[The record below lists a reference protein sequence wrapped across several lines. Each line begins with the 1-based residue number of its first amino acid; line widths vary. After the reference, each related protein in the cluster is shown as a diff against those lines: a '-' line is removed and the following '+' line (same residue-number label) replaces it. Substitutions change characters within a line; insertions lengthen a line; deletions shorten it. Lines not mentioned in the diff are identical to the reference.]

1 MAPVVAAAALLYSG
15 YEAVAGNQRTQ
26 DAKGQ
31 ANTLLDTQAKQTANA
46 QAASNAA
53 ASTAAAVQK
62 KRAIAASGQSGTI
75 LTSPQGAPAAPTAR
89 KTLIGLVV
97 LLAVLPMV
105 R

>member
-15 YEAVAGNQRTQ
+15 YEAVASNQKSQ

-31 ANTLLDTQAKQTANA
+31 ANTLLDTQAKQTASA

-62 KRAIAASGQSGTI
+62 KRAIAASGQSSTI
-75 LTSPQGAPAAPTAR
+75 LTSPQGAAAAPVVR
-89 KTLIGLVV
+89 KTLIGV
-97 LLAVLPMV
+97 
-105 R
+105 